1 MDLVSPYVYIA
12 IRREWKNGADMA
24 LWRLTVVLFIIF
36 FQTITAS
43 QIDSLLYFVSEE
55 RINFMRRNIAL
66 SDDQEERISRIFSTA
81 NQNIEQI
88 RKSGA
93 SDKVVQMVV
102 RAEIQEATDMAIEV
116 LTPGQKSV
124 LRQLNE
130 NMDGASADNSL
141 QLQKNKQ
148 EGQKFRDRLNLSDEQ
163 YAEIMP
169 IWVKAML
176 RIKAVRDNPNLRR
189 FEKLARISRI
199 LNIADEKIEAQLDGD
214 QLAEY
219 RKYKEERFNRN
230 QR

>member
-1 MDLVSPYVYIA
+1 
-12 IRREWKNGADMA
+12 MA

-176 RIKAVRDNPNLRR
+176 KIKAVRDNPNLRR